1 MDNVGALSGQDRF
14 LIENAVIGY
23 QKAKDL
29 LAWWKAKET
38 AGALKKLTLNP
49 PDRPELHVDYFY
61 DALILEGKDVSAQGC
76 FWKSRFQ
83 RNPNSSPGPTRPA
96 PSSEGPAEPATTLQT
111 FIQKQF
117 TRRSHW
123 THPDGLPGGFEFKPL
138 QYKLQGRDDYGVSP
152 EGPAPDLDEIGA
164 KYDWVVFEAV
174 VYDFFRNVPGLNLG
188 PGMLKKMPKMS
199 SYVLIHKDYYSSFH
213 PPVAGTVAECCFGY
227 SFLPTPVTKGI
238 FGYGPGMFKAAVKQF
253 RFILLDS
260 GDIEIQMFF
269 LVSPRSEKILNLG
282 GFDPVYFS
290 ANLANILTLSAFN
303 LRQRAHDKM
312 DALQLEL
319 HARVYQSLLN
329 GMRTYWENQNWRGAG
344 Q

>member
-1 MDNVGALSGQDRF
+1 
-14 LIENAVIGY
+14 
-23 QKAKDL
+23 
-29 LAWWKAKET
+29 
-38 AGALKKLTLNP
+38 
-49 PDRPELHVDYFY
+49 
-61 DALILEGKDVSAQGC
+61 
-76 FWKSRFQ
+76 
-83 RNPNSSPGPTRPA
+83 
-96 PSSEGPAEPATTLQT
+96 
-111 FIQKQF
+111 
-117 TRRSHW
+117 
-123 THPDGLPGGFEFKPL
+123 
-138 QYKLQGRDDYGVSP
+138 
-152 EGPAPDLDEIGA
+152 
-164 KYDWVVFEAV
+164 
-174 VYDFFRNVPGLNLG
+174 
-188 PGMLKKMPKMS
+188 
-199 SYVLIHKDYYSSFH
+199 
-213 PPVAGTVAECCFGY
+213 
-227 SFLPTPVTKGI
+227 
-238 FGYGPGMFKAAVKQF
+238 MFKAAVKQF